1 MLTDKTIPRELGARG
16 FVMQQARLSME
27 AGKEQ
32 KEATK
37 VGAMIEPA
45 ELIRE
50 ALRGMGRAQVVT
62 NKP

>member
-1 MLTDKTIPRELGARG
+1 
-16 FVMQQARLSME
+16 MQQARLSME

-32 KEATK
+32 NEATK
-37 VGAMIEPA
+37 VGAMIEPV

-62 NKP
+62 NKS